1 MTGTTAVQLAA
12 LALVA
17 VGALLVVR
25 QRAPVDI
32 AFVSSGYG
40 LLLAVLFLTFHA
52 PDVALSQIVVGSF
65 IIPTLVLVTI
75 ARADDSHGADSP
87 QHRDDEP

>member
-1 MTGTTAVQLAA
+1 MTTGTTAVQFAA
-12 LALVA
+12 LMLVA
-17 VGALLVVR
+17 AGAVIVVR
-25 QRAPVDI
+25 QRTPIDI
-32 AFVSSGYG
+32 AFVSGGYG

-65 IIPTLVLVTI
+65 AIPTLVLVTI
-75 ARADDSHGADSP
+75 ARGNDGGKTD